1 MQMYKKYFLY
11 KYAMSGSPNKRKVFF
26 LYKYPQSGS
35 LNKRFYTNMHC
46 QDPQI
51 SVAEDSL
58 IFKGMGGAEMQVGR
72 SGNQG
77 PGITQ
82 ICNDIVV
89 QTQTVYQAN
98 VSDAIISY
106 KYT

>member
-11 KYAMSGSPNKRKVFF
+11 RYALSGSR
-26 LYKYPQSGS
+26 
-35 LNKRFYTNMHC
+35 NKRFYTNMHC

-51 SVAEDSL
+51 SVAKDSL

-72 SGNQG
+72 SGNQD

-89 QTQTVYQAN
+89 QTQTVFQAN
-98 VSDAIISY
+98 VSDTIISY

>member
-1 MQMYKKYFLY
+1 MLCLDPQISVAIVDKKLC
-11 KYAMSGSPNKRKVFF
+11 KCTKSI
-26 LYKYPQSGS
+26 
-35 LNKRFYTNMHC
+35 FYTNMHC

-72 SGNQG
+72 SGNRD

-98 VSDAIISY
+98 VSILYYNIIQIY
-106 KYT
+106 MNNIPV